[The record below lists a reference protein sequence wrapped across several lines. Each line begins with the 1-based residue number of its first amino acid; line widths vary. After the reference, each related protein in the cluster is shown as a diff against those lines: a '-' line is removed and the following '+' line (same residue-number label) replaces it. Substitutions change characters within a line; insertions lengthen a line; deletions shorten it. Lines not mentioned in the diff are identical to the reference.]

1 MDPWLAEKILREKGQ
16 RLRFE
21 EENYQR
27 AMSGFFDELHK
38 MDAFLSESI
47 QSVISVYSAC
57 ISFDSSEMQSINQR
71 MAKAA
76 EDLQPIQEFK
86 EFLSKTGLV
95 NREVWGKEV
104 KPIAYRFQGG
114 PLAKIF
120 KQGVLSRRV
129 GTITFAWKES
139 TLASSP
145 PHSRP
150 FPQTLL
156 FHMNF

>member
-1 MDPWLAEKILREKGQ
+1 
-16 RLRFE
+16 
-21 EENYQR
+21 
-27 AMSGFFDELHK
+27 
-38 MDAFLSESI
+38 
-47 QSVISVYSAC
+47 
-57 ISFDSSEMQSINQR
+57 

-104 KPIAYRFQGG
+104 KPIVYRFQGG

-156 FHMNF
+156 FHLNF